1 MAAEVSVSAADLK
14 AAAANIDL
22 GTFLPPSFEVGG
34 KRIGPAD
41 FLFAALEV
49 LETGASEVKVTPRE
63 QLGSFKEVPSLE
75 QMKIAGSW
83 VHTKAFKDEFL
94 SERLRLQLWTL
105 RLE

>member
-1 MAAEVSVSAADLK
+1 M
-14 AAAANIDL
+14 
-22 GTFLPPSFEVGG
+22 
-34 KRIGPAD
+34 
-41 FLFAALEV
+41 
-49 LETGASEVKVTPRE
+49 TPRE

-105 RLE
+105 RIE